1 MKIELKNRE
10 KSAYKKLCCT
20 QSAKELKEDIVVPDT
35 LEDILRILS
44 CTHQC
49 RIRSKNVEQDC
60 VLVGGELDV
69 TVLYIPE
76 TGDGIQTISTVIP
89 FELRLDAPGADST
102 SVSIIDTSVLNIDV
116 KTVNPRK
123 VSVSADICITQS
135 CHKYL
140 DMAWAEA
147 PDTSTEK
154 LFIKPGEVDYQ
165 GIVLATEKMLSLE
178 EDLQLPDN
186 IQNGEFISACSSI
199 TVDSSEV
206 IGSKLIVKGRAEIE
220 ALYIVSSAP
229 ETAAFSIGFS
239 QLFEL
244 PEDVKEPSVRA
255 ACMVTGQYFEPL
267 GEKLA
272 ADIRGVIQIIC
283 TEQQHISY
291 IEDAYACGMELGIDK
306 MEFQYLQSA
315 SCTRGSESLS
325 LSYNTDYGAN
335 RILCSRAS
343 CSAVDVSDSQISVPV
358 TADIVYEDSEGA
370 LRSCRVRGTAE
381 IPYQADEGSELE
393 SARIKSVK
401 ASARAD
407 ETLISITVSIEA
419 EFSTATHSSVSMIND
434 INAEACEP
442 GSRAGASAYMCKA
455 LDGDLWSIAKKYGS
469 DVRLIKEINS
479 LEDDECAC
487 GRLLLIPV
495 VR

>member
-10 KSAYKKLCCT
+10 KSVYKKLCCT
-20 QSAKELKEDIVVPDT
+20 QSAAELKEDIVVPDT

-49 RIRSKNVEQDC
+49 RIRSKNVEQDS
-60 VLVGGELDV
+60 VSVSGELDV

-76 TGDGIQTISTVIP
+76 TGDGIRTISTVIP
-89 FELRLDAPGADST
+89 FEIKLDAPGADST
-102 SVSIIDTSVLNIDV
+102 SVSIIDTSVFNLDV

-123 VSVSADICITQS
+123 VSVKADIYITQS
-135 CHKYL
+135 CYKYL
-140 DMAWAEA
+140 DMGWAEA
-147 PDTSTEK
+147 PDAVTEK
-154 LFIKPGEVDYQ
+154 LFTKLGEVDYQ

-186 IQNGEFISACSSI
+186 IQNGEFVSAYSSI
-199 TVDSSEV
+199 IVDSSEV

-220 ALYIVSSAP
+220 ALYIVSSTP

-244 PEDVKEPSVRA
+244 PDDVKEPNVRA
-255 ACMVTGQYFEPL
+255 VCMVTGQYFEPL

-291 IEDAYACGMELGIDK
+291 IEDAYGCGMELGIDK
-306 MEFQYLQSA
+306 MEFPYLKST
-315 SCTRGSESLS
+315 SCTSESESLS

-343 CSAVDVSDSQISVPV
+343 CSAVNISDGQISVPV

-370 LRSCRVRGTAE
+370 LRSCKVRGTAE

-393 SARIKSVK
+393 SVRIKSVK

-419 EFSTATHSSVSMIND
+419 EFSTATHSSVSMINN

-442 GSRAGASAYMCKA
+442 GSRAGASVYMCKA

-487 GRLLLIPV
+487 GRLLLIPI